1 MAMEEDCG
9 KRRGANARD
18 ESSMGC
24 AIVVLATAGAAMTQ
38 PFRFLLNGAPVAVT
52 GTPQTTLL
60 DWLRETR
67 GLTGTKEGCAEGD
80 CGACTVVV
88 AERRRAAP
96 ATVPSDASAA
106 LLWRPVNACLRFL
119 PSLHG
124 KAVFTVEG
132 LHDDD
137 GRLHPVQRALVDA
150 HGSQCG
156 FCTPGFVMS
165 LFALYKQPQAPTREA
180 VLDALAGNLCRCTG
194 YRPIVDAALAMR
206 GLPACSGWRAPGG
219 ALDAE
224 ERALGSALAAID
236 GPDCVGHRTGGQR
249 WLAPRTLAALLA
261 ERVAHPQALL
271 VAGATDVGLWV
282 TKERRVLPDLLYTGA
297 VAELNVLD
305 RDDDGGLRIGAAVTL
320 DHAFTALD
328 RDYPELHEGWMR
340 FASPP
345 IRSSGT
351 LGGNVANGSP
361 IGDAMPALIALQA
374 SVELTSTRGTRTLP
388 LEDFY
393 LAYRKT
399 ALAPDE
405 VLVAVHVP
413 ARPAGL
419 HLRAYKVAKR
429 HDQDIS
435 AVFAAFGLVRDGE
448 RVARARIGCGGV
460 AAVPARAR
468 HAEAELTGAPWS
480 AATFERAADVL
491 AAEFTPLDDLRAS
504 AVYRRAVLGNL
515 LRRAWLELSAT
526 QPVRVGELKATA

>member
-1 MAMEEDCG
+1 
-9 KRRGANARD
+9 
-18 ESSMGC
+18 
-24 AIVVLATAGAAMTQ
+24 MTQ

-60 DWLRETR
+60 DWLREVR

-88 AERRRAAP
+88 AELCSAPHDAA
-96 ATVPSDASAA
+96 TSDVPAA
-106 LLWRPVNACLRFL
+106 LQWRPVNACLRFL

-137 GRLHPVQRALVDA
+137 RRLHPVQRALVDA
-150 HGSQCG
+150 HASQCG

-165 LFALYKQPQAPTREA
+165 LFALYKQVQAPTREA

-206 GLPACSGWRAPGG
+206 SLAPCSGWRAPGG
-219 ALDAE
+219 TVTDEEHALS
-224 ERALGSALAAID
+224 SALAAID
-236 GPDCVGHRTGGQR
+236 GADCGAHAAGGQR

-261 ERVAHPQALL
+261 QRAAHPQALL
-271 VAGATDVGLWV
+271 VAGATDVGVWV

-297 VAELNVLD
+297 VAELNVLE
-305 RDDDGGLRIGAAVTL
+305 RHGGGLRIGAAVTL
-320 DHAFTALD
+320 DHAFAALD

-374 SVELTSTRGTRTLP
+374 SVELASTRGSRTLP
-388 LEDFY
+388 LDDFY
-393 LAYRKT
+393 LAYRST

-413 ARPAGL
+413 QRPAQL
-419 HLRAYKVAKR
+419 YLRAYKVAKR
-429 HDQDIS
+429 YDQDIS
-435 AVFAAFGLVRDGE
+435 AVFAAFALVRDGDH
-448 RVARARIGCGGV
+448 VAAARIGCGGV

-468 HAEAELTGAPWS
+468 QAEAALTGAPWS
-480 AATFERAADVL
+480 AATFERAAAVL
-491 AAEFTPLDDLRAS
+491 AEEFTPLDDLRAS
-504 AVYRRAVLGNL
+504 ASYRRRVLGNL
-515 LRRAWLELSAT
+515 LRRAWLDHAET
-526 QPVRVGELKATA
+526 QPVRLDALEATR